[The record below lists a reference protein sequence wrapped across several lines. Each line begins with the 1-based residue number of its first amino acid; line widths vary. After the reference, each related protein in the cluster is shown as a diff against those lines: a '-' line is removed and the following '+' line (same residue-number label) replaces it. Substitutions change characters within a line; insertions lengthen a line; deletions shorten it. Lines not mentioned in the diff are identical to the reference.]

1 MARGLWSKCLSPF
14 PLSDAT
20 QLIQTVPSSQ
30 ESTPVV
36 ETLWRRADD
45 RLMAEY
51 VAHAMIGAGRR
62 ARLDTQ
68 IASQTAPRSEV
79 GRLLMAEANTPGV
92 KAVRAGQKAN
102 RLRHTKPIDPVIDP
116 VLMGK
121 WPMNSIL
128 SGAAG

>member
-36 ETLWRRADD
+36 ETLWRRAYDP
-45 RLMAEY
+45 LMAEHI
-51 VAHAMIGAGRR
+51 AHAMIGAGPR

-68 IASQTAPRSEV
+68 IAPQAAPRSKV
-79 GRLLMAEANTPGV
+79 GRLLMAERNSPGV
-92 KAVRAGQKAN
+92 KAVRASQKAN
-102 RLRHTKPIDPVIDP
+102 RLR
-116 VLMGK
+116 
-121 WPMNSIL
+121 
-128 SGAAG
+128 